1 MFPQHLQQA
10 DLYHEA
16 VLAARV
22 SALAPFDWGLRS
34 VEIDARALS
43 TGQLRVQQFEGV
55 LPDGLA
61 LSFDADD
68 PEAPAARPIEGHFG
82 PTLRAL
88 EVFIGVPRER
98 DNVANYIEPG
108 ATAAAKPRFTITTR
122 GVADTTGAAN
132 EVQVPF
138 GQRNT
143 VVLFGDEARDD
154 FEAIKVAE
162 IVRDNTGAMTVCDP
176 YIPPCTRIGAS
187 NFIMASLRR
196 LLGLMVAKQR
206 VLSEGRRQRDASS
219 IEFTST
225 DITRYLV
232 LNAVNTY
239 IPLVSHLIDLPD
251 VNPHLA
257 YLVLSQAAG
266 GLCAFAVD
274 ADPSTLPKY
283 EYNNLRATFEELF
296 ARIMNLLQQAIREQY
311 ITVPLDPRE
320 DGMYLGRL
328 EDDRLIRCTQ
338 YVLTVRSEVPEP
350 QVVDR
355 LPKLSKIA
363 SWGDISSIVRAA
375 TPGVPLQVTY
385 RPPPEIPV
393 RAGLVY
399 FQLIIG
405 DQYWRNVLNERTL
418 AIYLPPPFDLRSTKL
433 ELLAVPPPGR

>member
-10 DLYHEA
+10 DQYHEN
-16 VLAARV
+16 LIAARV
-22 SALAPFDWGLRS
+22 GALAPYDWGVHS
-34 VEIDARALS
+34 IEIDSRALS
-43 TGQLRVQQFEGV
+43 TGQLRIAQLTAI
-55 LPDGLA
+55 LPDGLP
-61 LSFDADD
+61 LSFDGDD
-68 PEAPAARPIEGHFG
+68 PEAPPARPIEGYFA
-82 PTLRAL
+82 PTQRAL
-88 EVFIGVPRER
+88 EVYIGVPRER
-98 DNVANYIEPG
+98 EGISSYLEPG
-108 ATAAAKPRFTITTR
+108 ATSAARPRFTISTR
-122 GVADTTGAAN
+122 NVSDATGAAG

-143 VVLFGDEARDD
+143 VVLFGIEPRDD

-162 IVRDNTGAMTVCDP
+162 VVRDNAGALVVCDP
-176 YIPPCTRIGAS
+176 YIPPCTRIAAS
-187 NFIMASLRR
+187 TFIMASLRR
-196 LLGLMVAKQR
+196 LLALMVAKQR
-206 VLSEGRRQRDASS
+206 VLAETRRQRDASS
-219 IEFTST
+219 VEFSSG

-257 YLVLSQAAG
+257 YLVLSQTAG
-266 GLCAFAVD
+266 ALSAFAVD
-274 ADPSTLPKY
+274 TDPSTLPKY

-296 ARIMNLLQQAIREQY
+296 ARIMALLQQAIREQY

-328 EDDRLIRCTQ
+328 EDDRLLRCTN

-355 LPKLSKIA
+355 VPKISKIA
-363 SWGDISSIVRAA
+363 SWGDISAIVQSA

-405 DQYWRNVLNERTL
+405 DQYWRNVLQERTL

-433 ELLAVPPPGR
+433 ELLAVPPSGR